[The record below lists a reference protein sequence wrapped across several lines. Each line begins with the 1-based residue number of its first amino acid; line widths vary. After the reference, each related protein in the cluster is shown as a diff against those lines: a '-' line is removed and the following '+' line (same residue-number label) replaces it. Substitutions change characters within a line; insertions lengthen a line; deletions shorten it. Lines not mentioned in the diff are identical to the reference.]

1 MCVRLCV
8 YVCICVCDYVCVQ
21 ARERRGT
28 AVPMEQVLSN
38 GCQLEW
44 SKNGKQEMETVNL
57 LLAAPIGDIEMEAGN
72 GTGEIFC

>member
-1 MCVRLCV
+1 
-8 YVCICVCDYVCVQ
+8 
-21 ARERRGT
+21 
-28 AVPMEQVLSN
+28 MEQVLSN